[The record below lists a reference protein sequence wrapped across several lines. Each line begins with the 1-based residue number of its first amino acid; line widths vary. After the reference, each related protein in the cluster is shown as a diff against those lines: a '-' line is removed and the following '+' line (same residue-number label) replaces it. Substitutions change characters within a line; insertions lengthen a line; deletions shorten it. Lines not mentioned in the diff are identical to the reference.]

1 MRVILS
7 IFISWAAINTAQASL
22 ILSGSEVIA
31 GAGFGNAPRILT
43 VQGTGNASI
52 ESACNSWSG
61 TQMVVGPAGCSSVT
75 NAGGDEPNPF
85 TDPKF
90 STPTL
95 TSLGFT
101 EASQVGIIFDA
112 AEPGNGGTSLTMF
125 SLILKFYTSGGVLVH
140 SESLLSSP
148 LVFDETVTGNGKTD
162 FLFVLDQ
169 AGIDA
174 VTNAVFSTPG
184 SGNIRIGL
192 ETTMSAVHGGPESFL
207 AQGSPGSNIVT
218 PQAVV
223 PEPASLLLIGTG
235 LIGVALIR
243 RRKAGGCVKQ

>member
-1 MRVILS
+1 VRVILS

-43 VQGTGNASI
+43 VQGTGNATI

-61 TQMVVGPAGCSSVT
+61 TQMVVGPGGCSNAT
-75 NAGGDEPNPF
+75 NAGGDEPNPPGA
-85 TDPKF
+85 PKF

-95 TSLGFT
+95 SSLGFT
-101 EASQVGIIFDA
+101 DASHIGIIFDA
-112 AEPGNGGTSLTMF
+112 AETGNDGTSLAMF
-125 SLILKFYTSGGVLVH
+125 SLILKFYTSGGVLLH
-140 SESLLSSP
+140 SESLANTP
-148 LVFDETVTGNGKTD
+148 LIFDQTVTGNAKTD

-169 AGIDA
+169 AGIEA

-184 SGNIRIGL
+184 SGNVRIGL

-207 AQGSPGSNIVT
+207 AQGSLGSSIIT
-218 PQAVV
+218 PQDVV
-223 PEPASLLLIGTG
+223 PEPASMLLIGGG
-235 LIGVALIR
+235 LIGLAMLR
-243 RRKAGGCVKQ
+243 RRKLGRV